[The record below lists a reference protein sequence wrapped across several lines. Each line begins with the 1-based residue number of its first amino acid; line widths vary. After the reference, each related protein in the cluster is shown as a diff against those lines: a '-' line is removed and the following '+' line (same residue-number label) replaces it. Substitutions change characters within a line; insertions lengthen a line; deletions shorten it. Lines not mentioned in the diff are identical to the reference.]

1 MKETARRYLRNFPL
15 RGFSIPEGQMFR
27 SFARRLSHS
36 EGHVQRD
43 FDENGSNFY
52 AAIVRR
58 HYNGNST

>member
-1 MKETARRYLRNFPL
+1 
-15 RGFSIPEGQMFR
+15 MFR

-43 FDENGSNFY
+43 FDENGSNFH

-58 HYNGNST
+58 HYNGNPTRKRAMRRS